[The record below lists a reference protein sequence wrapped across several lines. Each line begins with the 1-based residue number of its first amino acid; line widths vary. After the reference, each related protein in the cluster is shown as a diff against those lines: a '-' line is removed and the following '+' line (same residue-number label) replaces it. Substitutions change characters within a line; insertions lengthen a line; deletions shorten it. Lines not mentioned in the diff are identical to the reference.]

1 VRRHGAPISFG
12 LIRMPPMAQFWFFL
26 FFVCLFSIRYVRRV
40 SPSTFI
46 GSAMGDFIYK
56 AGQKTVSSSCHNG
69 A

>member
-1 VRRHGAPISFG
+1 MSPMESFG
-12 LIRMPPMAQFWFFL
+12 SFFA
-26 FFVCLFSIRYVRRV
+26 CLFSIRYVRKV
-40 SPSTFI
+40 SASTYI